1 MPRHIAFL
9 RAINV
14 GGHTVKMDQLRTLFE
29 ELGLKD
35 VETFIASGN
44 VIFRSPA
51 KSASLETKIE
61 RHLHRALGYEVDTF
75 IRTDGEVAAVAGYRP
90 FGDTPGD
97 FAGSLVVGFLRNP
110 CDAATSR
117 ALIALST
124 AIDDL
129 HVNGRELYWRT
140 AGGQSDSTLSNAL
153 FERTLKGK
161 ATFRNINTVMR
172 LAARYPAK
180 DA

>member
-51 KSASLETKIE
+51 KSASLESKIE

-75 IRTDGEVAAVAGYRP
+75 IRTDGEVLRWRDAASCTLSEGFWV
-90 FGDTPGD
+90 PG
-97 FAGSLVVGFLRNP
+97 GGFLVTR
-110 CDAATSR
+110 CRRR
-117 ALIALST
+117 ARILRSDGDRGLP
-124 AIDDL
+124 
-129 HVNGRELYWRT
+129 NGAVVLARG
-140 AGGQSDSTLSNAL
+140 GGQSDSTLNGASSGTEEGHL
-153 FERTLKGK
+153 
-161 ATFRNINTVMR
+161 RNINTVMR
-172 LAARYPAK
+172 LAARYPVK
-180 DA
+180 GT

>member
-14 GGHTVKMDQLRTLFE
+14 GGHTVTMDRLRELFE

-51 KSASLETKIE
+51 KPAALESKIE
-61 RHLHRALGYEVDTF
+61 RHLHQALGYEVATF
-75 IRTDGEVAAVAGYRP
+75 IRSASRGGGGGGVPSRSTRRQLASAG
-90 FGDTPGD
+90 
-97 FAGSLVVGFLRNP
+97 ALVVGFLRAP
-110 CDAATSR
+110 PDAATTR
-117 ALIALST
+117 AVLALRT
-124 AIDDL
+124 DIDDF
-129 HVNGRELYWRT
+129 HVNGREMYWRT
-140 AGGQSDSTLSNAL
+140 VRAGRAIRSCPTPL

-161 ATFRNINTVMR
+161 ATFRNINTVTR
-172 LAARYPAK
+172 LAARYPST
-180 DA
+180 